1 VAVRIVSADD
11 VDTPDPV
18 RGELMLVLRDETMV
32 AVVMHPDDATGPIS
46 RVKPPPLPIGLR
58 MTAAGAE
65 LHRLSEAGVAVED
78 FDLSL
83 LESAPPFGLD
93 GS

>member
-1 VAVRIVSADD
+1 VAVRIVSEDD
-11 VDTPDPV
+11 VDMPEPV
-18 RGELMLVLRDETMV
+18 RGALTLVLREEAVV
-32 AVVMHPDDATGPIS
+32 AVVMHPDDAAGLVARS
-46 RVKPPPLPIGLR
+46 GRPPLPIGLR
-58 MTAAGAE
+58 MTPAGAE

-83 LESAPPFGLD
+83 LESAPPIALD